1 MPRATPT
8 EDLELI
14 ESIVTAHADG
24 IRIVDLEAELSQHR
38 GTTLNRRTLQRRLQK
53 LIDQQRL
60 TTAGESVALVY
71 RAAAGARTY
80 HPSRP
85 ATALAASGG
94 EFMRNHPRQVDR
106 LRQREGRLNRPAAS
120 GL

>member
-38 GTTLNRRTLQRRLQK
+38 GTTLNRRTLQRRL
-53 LIDQQRL
+53 
-60 TTAGESVALVY
+60 
-71 RAAAGARTY
+71 
-80 HPSRP
+80 
-85 ATALAASGG
+85 
-94 EFMRNHPRQVDR
+94 
-106 LRQREGRLNRPAAS
+106 
-120 GL
+120 